1 MMDKSRNIRIVKN
14 DEARIARRIV
24 ADIFGSEFFSQ
35 EKVLVHELGDE
46 YRIMFSLNYFYC
58 ERYIIKNGI
67 PVSCEDCF
75 INFNGNGLKEI
86 SKKASLKNSII
97 HNSIIYDYLV
107 KYKNKRNDFLNGSRI
122 EDIRNEY
129 EEDPENA
136 KDLYEYDTFQ
146 QYMDNEWSDV
156 KYHAWSQKAR
166 KQMFIAIWKMMDN
179 GGDISSTYD
188 VQCGAI
194 NYSMIPQSEN
204 DIPKIK
210 DKLLKAKGHYDN
222 SMMTDEEIN
231 RIFASKGNVSEMIH
245 GFDVGYLKNST
256 EPDWYQNILLP
267 ALSIVEKKMSSKG
280 YSFLLG
286 IRIREGN
293 NAERVGMQ
301 YIKPRDE
308 ITMVNA
314 IGSSDVNW
322 VAYGLIHELGHR
334 LHYKFATKDQKDEMK
349 RAFDSKRTHFSSLKK
364 GDSLVMEDGE
374 QLVVDVVDRHK
385 IRLVSRN
392 NTVEIED
399 IALLL
404 KKIAS
409 INGKPFLYEA
419 NGIPSNYSLFNEEE
433 FFAECFTSWI
443 SDKFSGNT
451 KKFFDDVFKK

>member
-1 MMDKSRNIRIVKN
+1 
-14 DEARIARRIV
+14 
-24 ADIFGSEFFSQ
+24 
-35 EKVLVHELGDE
+35 
-46 YRIMFSLNYFYC
+46 
-58 ERYIIKNGI
+58 
-67 PVSCEDCF
+67 
-75 INFNGNGLKEI
+75 
-86 SKKASLKNSII
+86 
-97 HNSIIYDYLV
+97 
-107 KYKNKRNDFLNGSRI
+107 
-122 EDIRNEY
+122 
-129 EEDPENA
+129 
-136 KDLYEYDTFQ
+136 
-146 QYMDNEWSDV
+146 
-156 KYHAWSQKAR
+156 
-166 KQMFIAIWKMMDN
+166 
-179 GGDISSTYD
+179 
-188 VQCGAI
+188 
-194 NYSMIPQSEN
+194 
-204 DIPKIK
+204 
-210 DKLLKAKGHYDN
+210 
-222 SMMTDEEIN
+222 
-231 RIFASKGNVSEMIH
+231 
-245 GFDVGYLKNST
+245 
-256 EPDWYQNILLP
+256 
-267 ALSIVEKKMSSKG
+267 
-280 YSFLLG
+280 
-286 IRIREGN
+286 
-293 NAERVGMQ
+293 MQ

-443 SDKFSGNT
+443 FDKFSGNT

>member
-1 MMDKSRNIRIVKN
+1 MMDKNRNIRIVKN
-14 DEARIARRIV
+14 KEVKIARRIV
-24 ADIFGSEFFSQ
+24 AIFGSEFSSQ
-35 EKVLVHELGDE
+35 EKVSVHELGDE
-46 YRIMFSLNYFYC
+46 YRIVFSFQDSYC
-58 ERYIIKNGI
+58 ERYIVKNGV
-67 PVSCEDCF
+67 PVSCEKCS
-75 INFNGNGLKEI
+75 INLNGNGLKEI

-166 KQMFIAIWKMMDN
+166 KQIFRAIWKMMDN

-194 NYSMIPQSEN
+194 NYSMIPQSES

-210 DKLLKAKGHYDN
+210 DKLLKAKGHYDS

-256 EPDWYQNILLP
+256 EPDWYQNIFLP

-286 IRIREGN
+286 IRIRRGN
-293 NAERVGMQ
+293 NAEQVGMQ

-314 IGSSDVNW
+314 IDSYDVNRI
-322 VAYGLIHELGHR
+322 ADGLIHELGHR
-334 LHYKFATKDQKDEMK
+334 LYYKFATKDQKDEMK

-433 FFAECFTSWI
+433 FFAECFASWI
-443 SDKFSGNT
+443 SDKFNGNT
-451 KKFFDDVFKK
+451 KKFFDDIFKK

>member
-1 MMDKSRNIRIVKN
+1 MMDKSRITRIVKN
-14 DEARIARRIV
+14 KEVKIARRIV
-24 ADIFGSEFFSQ
+24 AIFGSEFSSQ
-35 EKVLVHELGDE
+35 EKVSVHELGDE
-46 YRIMFSLNYFYC
+46 YRIVFSFQDSYC
-58 ERYIIKNGI
+58 ERYIVKNGV
-67 PVSCEDCF
+67 PVSCEKCS
-75 INFNGNGLKEI
+75 INLNGNGLKEI

-136 KDLYEYDTFQ
+136 KDMYEYDTFQ

-166 KQMFIAIWKMMDN
+166 RQMFLAIWEMMDN

-194 NYSMIPQSEN
+194 TYSMIPQSDN
-204 DIPKIK
+204 DILEIK
-210 DKLLKAKGHYDN
+210 ERLMDAKNYHN
-222 SMMTDEEIN
+222 HSKMTDEEIN

-314 IGSSDVNW
+314 IGSSDVNL
-322 VAYGLIHELGHR
+322 VADELIHELGHR

-364 GDSLVMEDGE
+364 GDSLVMENGE

-419 NGIPSNYSLFNEEE
+419 NGIPSNYSLFNEDE

-443 SDKFSGNT
+443 FDKFSGNT